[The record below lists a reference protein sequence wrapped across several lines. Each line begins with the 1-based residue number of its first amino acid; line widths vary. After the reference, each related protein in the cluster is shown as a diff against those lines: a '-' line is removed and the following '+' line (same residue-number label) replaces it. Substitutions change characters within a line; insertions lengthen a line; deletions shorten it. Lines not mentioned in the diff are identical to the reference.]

1 MFLLRQRHSYSKCR
15 AKQPHQRKQCC
26 SFSFEC
32 FNLNALTTCVIIL
45 TKGFYFYLFVT
56 LGYTTSINNMYP
68 FNINPTNKPAL
79 TQPSIKPATIPPT
92 CINPKL
98 QPDSMHHS
106 KTRWTA
112 VDSFGSYSAQLQNTV
127 DVALVLFHLIPE
139 KACLFLVSRVDVLG
153 PPPLHLVYSTASC
166 LVKFCVHLKTT
177 SST

>member
-15 AKQPHQRKQCC
+15 AKQPHQRNQCC

-45 TKGFYFYLFVT
+45 TKGFYFY

-139 KACLFLVSRVDVLG
+139 KACFFFSAGSMSLG
-153 PPPLHLVYSTASC
+153 HPPPLGLLHSFLSREVLCSPENN
-166 LVKFCVHLKTT
+166 K
-177 SST
+177 